1 MALLIAEREEVH
13 AGFSQ
18 PLRFF
23 TLQNSQGMQVT
34 LANFGASVRS
44 LKVPG
49 KDGIKDIT
57 LNYQDPALWLSNPYY
72 FGVIVGRC
80 ANRIGNS
87 QFSSAG
93 QAVNL
98 TSNEGP
104 HQLHG
109 GPQGLSFRFWETDS
123 RETKSRK
130 ESSRKTS
137 NSVSVTFHIQSEDGD
152 QGYPGNFEATVTYSL
167 NEDNELLIE
176 YQASTDK
183 ACPVNM
189 TSHIYFN
196 LAGSGSVLE
205 QELTLHGDRYVE
217 VDKALIPTGR
227 LLPTTNSAMDFQQ
240 AKPIGQDIA
249 NTESGY
255 DHFWVAGN
263 QKSDA
268 LQILATLRDPVSGRT
283 MELFSTEPGVQF
295 YSGNFLDSSIP
306 GASGQPLQQYGGLCL
321 EPHIHPDAVNQPRF
335 PSVMLS
341 PGQTY
346 QQRSLYKFS
355 TT

>member
-1 MALLIAEREEVH
+1 MALLIREREEVH

-23 TLQNSQGMQVT
+23 TLENSQGMQVT

-49 KDGIKDIT
+49 KDGIKEVT
-57 LNYQDPALWLSNPYY
+57 LNYQDPTLWLSNPYY

-87 QFSSAG
+87 QFSLAG
-93 QAVNL
+93 QNVNL

-109 GPQGLSFRFWETDS
+109 GPQGLSFRFWETES
-123 RETKSRK
+123 RETSER
-130 ESSRKTS
+130 
-137 NSVSVTFHIQSEDGD
+137 VSVTLYIHSEEGD
-152 QGYPGNFEATVTYSL
+152 QGYPGNFTAAVTYSL

-176 YQASTDK
+176 YQATTDK

-189 TSHIYFN
+189 TSHMYIN
-196 LAGSGSVLE
+196 LASSGSVLE
-205 QELTLHGDRYVE
+205 QELTLYADRYVE
-217 VDKALIPTGR
+217 VDNALIPTGR
-227 LLPTTNSAMDFQQ
+227 LLPMTNPAMDFRQ
-240 AKPIGQDIA
+240 AKLIGQDIA
-249 NTESGY
+249 HTESGY
-255 DHFWVAGN
+255 DHFWVACD
-263 QKSDA
+263 QKRDT
-268 LQILATLRDPVSGRT
+268 LQKLAKLRDPVSGLT
-283 MELFSTEPGVQF
+283 MELLSTEPGVQF
-295 YSGNFLDSSIP
+295 YSGNFLD
-306 GASGQPLQQYGGLCL
+306 ASYTGVSGEPLHQYGGLCL
-321 EPHIHPDAVNQPRF
+321 EPHIHPDAVNQPSF